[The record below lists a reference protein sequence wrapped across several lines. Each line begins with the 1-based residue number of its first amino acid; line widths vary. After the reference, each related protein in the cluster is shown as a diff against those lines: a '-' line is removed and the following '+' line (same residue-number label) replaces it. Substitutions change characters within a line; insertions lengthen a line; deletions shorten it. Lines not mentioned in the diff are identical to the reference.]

1 MVLELNINMQQ
12 WTMMAKLYGKNNYID
27 KMNFAS
33 QQFIRKLQLLLGYNS
48 QPSRKPA
55 ATQFAAVSC

>member
-1 MVLELNINMQQ
+1 MQR

-55 ATQFAAVSC
+55 ATQFATVSC